1 MSNPDRFNVIAI
13 CLPLLAGTLLCSGCE
28 DSSAARQAEVQAKLT
43 EVSKSLGESPVIMSA
58 TTDQAPADAERKL
71 NDLLTILNDTDDGAA
86 PGQQSAASL
95 LASNVHRKI
104 AHLTLAETTK
114 LEADQRSRRDTLFGL
129 IDAAGQLSAVAGSL
143 ETVDTQTQQQ
153 HLAANRQSAQAR
165 LAAYGEQMA
174 AADAP
179 IAALTS
185 ANRADQEQIDQLR
198 AQSNEL
204 MREANDLGRA
214 AGYGAYE
221 QSVQLDRD
229 ADRVQ
234 YDVSQRDLELEFS
247 LRPEQA
253 LAQKQA
259 DQTQEMIAAIDG
271 SSAAIEGLAQTFG
284 DQARSS
290 RATISQLRQTIVAEL
305 DELNGTR
312 IDELQSLYKKAA
324 MQLGAAAQKAESAA
338 RQGRN
343 EQAHAGRIGAARA
356 SQELGQMHWSVALA
370 WQDHIRLLE
379 RIEASSGAL
388 ESASMVS
395 TQLNAART
403 ARSDARREA
412 KKAYASAHEQLDRIT
427 GRAAGPELET
437 LKQNVQA
444 AIDEFSS
451 DDATE
456 G

>member
-1 MSNPDRFNVIAI
+1 MSNPDRFNVIA
-13 CLPLLAGTLLCSGCE
+13 LGGLLLASTLFCSGGCE
-28 DSSAARQAEVQAKLT
+28 DSSAVRQAEVQAKLAD
-43 EVSKSLGESPVIMSA
+43 VSRDLGQMPVIMSGA
-58 TTDQAPADAERKL
+58 TDQARAEAERKL
-71 NDLLTILNDTDDGAA
+71 NDLLAILSDTDGAA

-104 AHLTLAETTK
+104 AHLTLVETTK
-114 LEADQRSRRDTLFGL
+114 VEADQRGRRETLFGL

-143 ETVDTQTQQQ
+143 ETIDTQTQQQ
-153 HLAANRQSAQAR
+153 HLAANRQSAQTR

-185 ANRADQEQIDQLR
+185 ANRDDQEQIDQLR
-198 AQSNEL
+198 AESNEL

-214 AGYGAYE
+214 AGFGAYE

-247 LRPEQA
+247 LRPVQA

-271 SSAAIEGLAQTFG
+271 SSSAIDGLARTF
-284 DQARSS
+284 DDEARSA
-290 RATISQLRQTIVAEL
+290 RASIDQLRQTIVAEL
-305 DELNGTR
+305 DALNAAR
-312 IDELQSLYKKAA
+312 VDELQGQYKKAA
-324 MQLGAAAQKAESAA
+324 MQLEIAADEAEKAA
-338 RQGRN
+338 RNGRN
-343 EQAHAGRIGAARA
+343 EQANAGRIGAARA
-356 SQELGQMHWSVALA
+356 SQELGQMHRSAALA
-370 WQDHIRLLE
+370 WQDHITLLE

-395 TQLNAART
+395 AQLSTART
-403 ARSDARREA
+403 ARSDSRREA
-412 KKAYASAHEQLDRIT
+412 KKAYTSANEQLDRIT
-427 GRAAGPELET
+427 GRAAGPQLED
-437 LKQNVQA
+437 LKQDVQA
-444 AIDEFSS
+444 AIDELSS
-451 DDATE
+451 NGASE